1 MVRIKRGNVA
11 RKRRKKIL
19 TLASGY
25 RGAHSVLFRVAN
37 QQVMKALRY
46 SYIGR
51 KQKKR
56 IFRKIWINRI
66 NAVSRL
72 NGISYSK
79 LINKFK
85 KSNIDLR
92 LQQSGQ
98 NACSQISAH
107 GILFMNKVKSSH
119 PSGITSSLCRSCK
132 IISGTT
138 LSKSLSDTKCLD
150 FTITIVTITPTELKK
165 CSN

>member
-1 MVRIKRGNVA
+1 MVRVKRGNVA
-11 RKRRKKIL
+11 RKRRKKVL

-66 NAVSRL
+66 NAASRL
-72 NGISYSK
+72 NDISYSK
-79 LINKFK
+79 LIHKFK
-85 KSNIDLR
+85 KSNIDLNR
-92 LQQSGQ
+92 KML
-98 NACSQISAH
+98 SQIAVLDAST
-107 GILFMNKVKSSH
+107 FKVL
-119 PSGITSSLCRSCK
+119 IDL
-132 IISGTT
+132 
-138 LSKSLSDTKCLD
+138 
-150 FTITIVTITPTELKK
+150 
-165 CSN
+165 